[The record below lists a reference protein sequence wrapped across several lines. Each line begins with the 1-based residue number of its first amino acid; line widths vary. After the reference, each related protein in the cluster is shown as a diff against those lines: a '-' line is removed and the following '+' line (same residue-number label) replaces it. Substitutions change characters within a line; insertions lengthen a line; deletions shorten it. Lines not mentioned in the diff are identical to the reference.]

1 MSQEYI
7 EIRGARENNLKNV
20 SLRIPKRK
28 ITIFTGVSGSGKS
41 SIVFD
46 TVATEAQRQMNE
58 NFSMF
63 IRTFLPRYS
72 QPDAD
77 AIENLSMPIVVDQKR
92 LGGGS
97 HSTMGTITDIYPVL
111 RRLYSQI
118 GKPHVGHVNVFSFN
132 DPKGMCPNC
141 NGLGRKVGVDL
152 DMFLDKSKT
161 LNEGAILF
169 HEYAVGSWYWNFLGQ
184 SKLYDMDKKLSKFS
198 EKEMDLLLY
207 AKPYKVKTKVGNK
220 TINISCEGIISR
232 FTAKYITRDV
242 KTMSERTQKLV
253 APWITMG
260 PCTVCKGARL
270 SQEVLKCKIDGY
282 NIAELASMEVSQLIG
297 VIKSIKE
304 PKATPILKTLIQ
316 RLQYLVDIGLEY
328 LTLNRETDTLSGG
341 ESQRV
346 KIVKHLSSSLVDVMY
361 VFDEPSVGLHPRD
374 VHRLNELLQQLRD
387 RGNTVLVVEHDPDVI
402 KVADHVVDVGPHA
415 GTQGGQI
422 MYEGP
427 FKNLLSADT
436 LTGKYLKQSVSIKS
450 DFRSSS
456 GKLPIKNAKANNLQ
470 NVSVD
475 IPKGVLTV
483 ITGVAGSGKSSL
495 IHQTFLRQHADCIVI
510 DQSPVGISSRSNPGT
525 YTGIMDEVRK
535 AFAAENKVSPSLFSF
550 NSEGAC
556 ENCQGL
562 GVIYTEIPAM
572 GEVKSP
578 CEICEGKRFKE
589 EVLEHKLNGKSINDV
604 LEMTVRQALEY
615 FKIDRITSKLQAM
628 SDVGLDYLT
637 LGQPLSTLSG
647 GECQRIKLASEL
659 HKQGSIYVLD
669 EPTTGLHMSDLSHLL
684 EIMNRLV
691 DAGNTVIV
699 IEHNT
704 RVIKNADWVIDMGPE
719 GGTKGGKVMFEGT
732 PKQLLAA
739 KNSLTSEY
747 IRN

>member
-1 MSQEYI
+1 MTQEYI

-58 NFSMF
+58 NFSLF
-63 IRTFLPRYS
+63 IRTFLPRYP

-77 AIENLSMPIVVDQKR
+77 AIENLSMPIVVDQRR

-97 HSTMGTITDIYPVL
+97 HSTLGTITDIYPVL
-111 RRLYSQI
+111 RRLYAHA
-118 GKPHVGHVNVFSFN
+118 GKPHVGNANVFSFN
-132 DPKGMCPNC
+132 DPKGMCPDC
-141 NGLGRKVGVDL
+141 NGLGRKMGVDVDL
-152 DMFLDKSKT
+152 FLDSSKS
-161 LNEGAILF
+161 LNDGAILF
-169 HEYAVGSWYWNFLGQ
+169 SEYGANSWGLNLLAQ
-184 SKLYDMDKKLSKFS
+184 SNLFDMNKKLSKFS
-198 EKEMDLLLY
+198 EKELDLLLY
-207 AKPYKVKTKVGNK
+207 SKPFKVKTSVGGK
-220 TINISCEGIISR
+220 SINLTCEGIISR

-242 KTMSERTQKLV
+242 KTMSERTQKAV
-253 APWITMG
+253 APYITMA
-260 PCTVCKGARL
+260 PCTVCKGSRL
-270 SQEVLKCKIDGY
+270 SQEVLKCRIDGH
-282 NIAELASMEVSQLIG
+282 NIAELASLEVSHLLS
-297 VIKSIKE
+297 VVKAMKE
-304 PKATPILKTLIQ
+304 TKAAPILNTLTQ

-328 LTLNRETDTLSGG
+328 LSLNRETDTLSGG

-402 KVADHVVDVGPHA
+402 KVADHIVDVGPYA
-415 GTQGGQI
+415 GSQGGQI

-427 FKNLLSADT
+427 FRKLVGSDT
-436 LTGKYLKQSVSIKS
+436 LTGKYLKQAVAVKS
-450 DFRSSS
+450 DFRSPK
-456 GKLPIKNAKANNLQ
+456 GKLPVRNAKANNLQ

-495 IHQTFLRQHADCIVI
+495 IHQSFLRQHPEAIVI
-510 DQSPVGISSRSNPGT
+510 DQSAVGVSSRSNPGT

-535 AFAAENKVSPSLFSF
+535 AFATANQVSPSLFSF

-556 ENCQGL
+556 ANCQGL
-562 GVIYTEIPAM
+562 GVIYTEIPAL

-589 EVLEHKLNGKSINDV
+589 EVLQYNFNGKSINDV
-604 LEMTVRQALEY
+604 LQMTVRQALEY
-615 FKIDRITSKLQAM
+615 FQIDKITTKLQAM
-628 SDVGLDYLT
+628 SDVGLHYLT

-659 HKQGSIYVLD
+659 HKKGSIYVLD
-669 EPTTGLHMSDLSHLL
+669 EPTTGLHMSDISHLL

-691 DAGNTVIV
+691 DSGNTVIV

-704 RVIKNADWVIDMGPE
+704 SVIKNADWVIDMGPE
-719 GGTKGGKVMFEGT
+719 GGANGGKVMFEGT
-732 PKQLLAA
+732 PRQLLTA

>member
-97 HSTMGTITDIYPVL
+97 HSTMGTITDIYSVL
-111 RRLYSQI
+111 RRLYSHI
-118 GKPHVGHVNVFSFN
+118 GKPYVGHANVFSFN

-141 NGLGRKVGVDL
+141 NGFGRKVGVDL
-152 DMFLDKSKT
+152 ELFLDKSKS

-169 HEYAVGSWYWNFLGQ
+169 SEYAVDSWGWNFLGQ
-184 SKLYDMDKKLSKFS
+184 SKLFDMDKKLSKFS
-198 EKEMDLLLY
+198 EKEMELLLY
-207 AKPYKVKTKVGNK
+207 GKPYKVKANVGGKAFNL
-220 TINISCEGIISR
+220 TCEGIISK
-232 FTAKYITRDV
+232 FTAKYNTRDV
-242 KTMSERTQKLV
+242 KNMSEHTQKAV
-253 APWITMG
+253 APYITMA

-282 NIAELASMEVSQLIG
+282 NIAELASMEVGQLIG
-297 VIKSIKE
+297 VIKTIKE
-304 PKATPILKTLIQ
+304 PKATPILNTLIQ

-387 RGNTVLVVEHDPDVI
+387 KGNTVIVVEHDPDVI
-402 KVADHVVDVGPHA
+402 EIADHVVDVGPYA
-415 GTQGGQI
+415 GSEGGKI
-422 MYEGP
+422 VYEGD
-427 FKNLLSADT
+427 FTGLLQADT
-436 LTGKYLKQSVSIKS
+436 LTGNHLLRKRPLKES
-450 DFRSSS
+450 FRQAT
-456 GKLPIKNAKANNLQ
+456 GALPIVHATVNNLKD
-470 NVSVD
+470 VSVD
-475 IPKGVLTV
+475 IPTGVLTV

-495 IHQTFLRQHADCIVI
+495 INEAFLRQH
-510 DQSPVGISSRSNPGT
+510 
-525 YTGIMDEVRK
+525 
-535 AFAAENKVSPSLFSF
+535 
-550 NSEGAC
+550 
-556 ENCQGL
+556 
-562 GVIYTEIPAM
+562 
-572 GEVKSP
+572 
-578 CEICEGKRFKE
+578 
-589 EVLEHKLNGKSINDV
+589 
-604 LEMTVRQALEY
+604 
-615 FKIDRITSKLQAM
+615 
-628 SDVGLDYLT
+628 
-637 LGQPLSTLSG
+637 
-647 GECQRIKLASEL
+647 
-659 HKQGSIYVLD
+659 
-669 EPTTGLHMSDLSHLL
+669 
-684 EIMNRLV
+684 
-691 DAGNTVIV
+691 
-699 IEHNT
+699 
-704 RVIKNADWVIDMGPE
+704 
-719 GGTKGGKVMFEGT
+719 
-732 PKQLLAA
+732 
-739 KNSLTSEY
+739 
-747 IRN
+747 